1 MMTCD
6 DVQLAVSAD
15 ETTAETSAHLKTC
28 ATCDGFSRDHLAAK
42 AARHLEPR
50 LRTRLR
56 RRLVLFRGLT
66 VLLAVVGV
74 SAFGVLRPTPVAH
87 EPVIAAPTAPPR
99 VETELVVAAPAD
111 HDREWNA
118 FVSLSQQLEHDLHRD
133 VTTSDATYAAF
144 GALPQWLAPSS
155 TLTLEN

>member
-1 MMTCD
+1 MTCED
-6 DVQLAVSAD
+6 AQLAIGAD
-15 ETTAETSAHLKTC
+15 ELNDETSVHL
-28 ATCDGFSRDHLAAK
+28 ATCSSCSGFARDHLAAK

-56 RRLVLFRGLT
+56 RRVVLFRGVT

-74 SAFGVLRPTPVAH
+74 STFAVLRPAVVLEA
-87 EPVIAAPTAPPR
+87 PVIAEPTPAPR
-99 VETELVVAAPAD
+99 VETELAVAAPVD
-111 HDREWNA
+111 HDREWSA
-118 FVSLSQQLEHDLHRD
+118 LVSLSQQLEHDLHRD

>member
-1 MMTCD
+1 MTCD
-6 DVQLAVSAD
+6 DAQLAIGAD
-15 ETTAETSAHLKTC
+15 ELNAETSAHLATC
-28 ATCDGFSRDHLAAK
+28 ATCSGFVRDHLAAK

-56 RRLVLFRGLT
+56 RRVVLFRGIT
-66 VLLAVVGV
+66 VLLAVAGV
-74 SAFGVLRPTPVAH
+74 STFAVLRPAPVLD
-87 EPVIAAPTAPPR
+87 EPVIAEPTPAPR
-99 VETELVVAAPAD
+99 VETELVVVAPAD

-118 FVSLSQQLEHDLHRD
+118 LVSLSQQLERDLHRD
-133 VTTSDATYAAF
+133 VSTSDATYAAF

>member
-1 MMTCD
+1 MTCD
-6 DVQLAVSAD
+6 DVQHAVSAD
-15 ETTAETSAHLKTC
+15 ETTSETAAHLQTC

-56 RRLVLFRGLT
+56 RRVVLFRGLT

-74 SAFGVLRPTPVAH
+74 SAFAVLRPVVH
-87 EPVIAAPTAPPR
+87 EPVIASPAPFPR

-133 VTTSDATYAAF
+133 VTTSDAAYAAF

>member
-1 MMTCD
+1 MTCD

-15 ETTAETSAHLKTC
+15 ETTSETSAHLETC
-28 ATCDGFSRDHLAAK
+28 VTCSGFASDHLAAK

-56 RRLVLFRGLT
+56 RRVVLFRGLT

-74 SAFGVLRPTPVAH
+74 SAFAVLRPTPVLD
-87 EPVIAAPTAPPR
+87 EPLIATPAPR
-99 VETELVVAAPAD
+99 VETELVVAAPAE

>member
-1 MMTCD
+1 MTCD
-6 DVQLAVSAD
+6 DVQRAVGAD
-15 ETTAETSAHLKTC
+15 ELSAETSAHLTTC
-28 ATCDGFSRDHLAAK
+28 STCSGFAGDHLAAK

-56 RRLVLFRGLT
+56 RRVVLFRGLT

-74 SAFGVLRPTPVAH
+74 SAFAVLRPTPVVS
-87 EPVIAAPTAPPR
+87 EPVIARPADAPRA
-99 VETELVVAAPAD
+99 ESELVVVTPVD

-118 FVSLSQQLEHDLHRD
+118 LVSLSQHLEHDLHRD
-133 VTTSDATYAAF
+133 VATSDATYAAF

>member
-1 MMTCD
+1 MTCD
-6 DVQLAVSAD
+6 DVQHAVSAD
-15 ETTAETSAHLKTC
+15 EPTSETAAHLKTC
-28 ATCDGFSRDHLAAK
+28 ATCDGFASDHLAAK

-56 RRLVLFRGLT
+56 RRVVLFRGLT
-66 VLLAVVGV
+66 VLLAVAGV
-74 SAFGVLRPTPVAH
+74 SGFAVLRPAPAVN
-87 EPVIAAPTAPPR
+87 EPVIAAPTPPLR
-99 VETELVVAAPAD
+99 VETELVASVPAD
-111 HDREWNA
+111 HDREWSA

-144 GALPQWLAPSS
+144 GALPEWLAPSS